1 MQAVTLQSVT
11 KISPGHI
18 AAMREFMKGVP
29 NWRKQLNVRTACPVL
44 VFQFETRAGIFL
56 ECTRKLRQEIKGPEP
71 MAAPHLRANPGSGR
85 SGGRRESTLPDH
97 RSEQRQIIPFS
108 APS

>member
-29 NWRKQLNVRTACPVL
+29 NWRKQLNVRTASPVL

-56 ECTRKLRQEIKGPEP
+56 ECTPKLRQEIKEP
-71 MAAPHLRANPGSGR
+71 ATVI
-85 SGGRRESTLPDH
+85 GGERCWCPDKN
-97 RSEQRQIIPFS
+97 IPVN
-108 APS
+108 

>member
-29 NWRKQLNVRTACPVL
+29 NWRKQLNVRTACP
-44 VFQFETRAGIFL
+44 FL
-56 ECTRKLRQEIKGPEP
+56 ECTRKLRQEIKGP
-71 MAAPHLRANPGSGR
+71 ATVI
-85 SGGRRESTLPDH
+85 GGERCWCPDKN
-97 RSEQRQIIPFS
+97 IPVN
-108 APS
+108 

>member
-29 NWRKQLNVRTACPVL
+29 NGESSLTSERRTPSSS
-44 VFQFETRAGIFL
+44 FS
-56 ECTRKLRQEIKGPEP
+56 LRQ
-71 MAAPHLRANPGSGR
+71 GR
-85 SGGRRESTLPDH
+85 GFSW
-97 RSEQRQIIPFS
+97 S
-108 APS
+108 APEN